1 MPFRR
6 KHNARNMEVVEPNI
20 GSPRL
25 MNVKLNVGG
34 HYFTTSLQT
43 LTKDP
48 KLNAGRHVLREI

>member
-1 MPFRR
+1 MQQDSGVPSI
-6 KHNARNMEVVEPNI
+6 A
-20 GSPRL
+20 
-25 MNVKLNVGG
+25 KLNVDG